1 MLIPKFSVS
10 GGDAVAYAIKK
21 LGNKVGKKP
30 IRKGLR
36 AGAKVF
42 QMEMK
47 RAAPVRSGFLRKHIK
62 VRSAKPKRDR
72 LQVLATSG
80 DPKKANLNS
89 GDAWYGGAVE
99 YGHAGGGWYRGKVD
113 AKPYIRPSFDAKKQQ
128 AEKTAQDTIRA
139 EVRKLK

>member
-36 AGAKVF
+36 AGAKVL
-42 QMEMK
+42 QTAIKQEV
-47 RAAPVRSGFLRKHIK
+47 PVRSGFLRKHVK
-62 VRSAKPKRDR
+62 VRAGKRNRDR
-72 LQVLATSG
+72 IQVLATSG
-80 DPKKANLNS
+80 DPKSNNLNS

-99 YGHAGGGWYRGKVD
+99 YGHDGGGWYQGKVK
-113 AKPYIRPSFDAKKQQ
+113 ANPFIVPAFDKNKGK
-128 AEKTAQDTIRA
+128 AERTAQDTIKA
-139 EVRKLK
+139 EIRKLL